1 MKRYLDPKNDLV
13 FRRIF
18 GEHPNLMRAF
28 LNAVLP
34 LEPDERIV
42 SLEYLPPEQVPVI
55 PVLKRSIVDVKCRD
69 ERGRE
74 FLVEMQMQWTTAFM
88 QRVLFNA
95 SCAYVRQLSRGEN
108 YHLLQPVIGLSLLND
123 VFDDTSDRFLHHY
136 RLVNVEDTQRKIDG
150 LQLVFVELPKFHATG
165 TGEAREIWL
174 RFLRETGEKESAP
187 EDLKGT
193 SPEMD
198 EALELAELAA
208 YSRGDLYAYDRY
220 WDAISTEKTLLWG
233 KTKDAEEKGLKA
245 GMQQGLEQGLE
256 QGLQQGIQQGMLA
269 ALERLTKS
277 GIPESEARKM
287 LGL

>member
-55 PVLKRSIVDVKCRD
+55 PLLKYSIVDVKCCD

-95 SCAYVRQLSRGEN
+95 STAYVRQLSRGEN
-108 YHLLQPVIGLSLLND
+108 YHLLRPVIGVSLLND
-123 VFDDTSDRFLHHY
+123 VFDRASDAYLHDY
-136 RLVNVEDTQRKIDG
+136 RLVNAADTKQRIDG
-150 LQLVFVELPKFHATG
+150 LRLVFVELPKFHATG

-174 RFLRETGEKESAP
+174 RFLRETGIKEGAP
-187 EDLKGT
+187 EELKG
-193 SPEMD
+193 SSD
-198 EALELAELAA
+198 ELDQAFVLAEEAG
-208 YSRGDLYAYDRY
+208 YSRNDLYAYDKY
-220 WDAISTEKTLLWG
+220 WDAVSTEKTLVSG
-233 KTKDAEEKGLKA
+233 KTAEAEAKGLARGMAEGMEKGIEKGREKGREEGIRIALQKLTQS
-245 GMQQGLEQGLE
+245 GM
-256 QGLQQGIQQGMLA
+256 
-269 ALERLTKS
+269 T
-277 GIPESEARKM
+277 EADAKKM